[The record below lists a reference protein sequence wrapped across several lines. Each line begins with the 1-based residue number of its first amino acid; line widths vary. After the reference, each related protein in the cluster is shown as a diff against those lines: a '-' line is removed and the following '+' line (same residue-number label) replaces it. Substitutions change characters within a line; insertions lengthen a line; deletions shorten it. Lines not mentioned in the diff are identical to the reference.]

1 MGWVK
6 GTLIAAGLLS
16 TTVALAAAGQDGA
29 SGSQQRRERI
39 IVRPELEIVRAD
51 RPRLGV
57 ALREVDEASAAD
69 RKLAAP
75 EGAIVERVDEESP
88 AAKAG
93 VKADDV
99 ITAFDGERVRGV
111 RHLQRL
117 VAETP
122 ADRPVKTTVVRD
134 GRKVEL
140 TVTLKT
146 VTGVGDSGP
155 EMGGG
160 QLEQLERE
168 LGRLRGLPRI
178 DRFEWWSDDQDR
190 RGGPRLNRPAP
201 SPRFPLNEWSSGAGR
216 LGVTVQA
223 LSPQLGEYF
232 GAKDG
237 VLVASVSEGSPA
249 ARAGVKAGD
258 VITTANG
265 KSVTDPG
272 ELVQAVRRQPDG
284 EELSLG
290 IVRDRK
296 PVTLKVKLLGTTKAK
311 PI

>member
-1 MGWVK
+1 MRWVNR
-6 GTLIAAGLLS
+6 TLIAGGLLS
-16 TTVALAAAGQDGA
+16 TVVALAAAGQDGTSA
-29 SGSQQRRERI
+29 PQQRGDRV
-39 IVRPELEIVRAD
+39 IVRPQIEIVQGD

-57 ALREVDEASAAD
+57 ALRDVDEASATE

-75 EGAIVERVDEESP
+75 EGAIVERVDDESP

-93 VKADDV
+93 VKAGDV
-99 ITAFDGERVRGV
+99 IAAFDGERVRSV

-117 VAETP
+117 VGETP
-122 ADRPVKTTVVRD
+122 AGRPVKVVLVRD
-134 GRKVEL
+134 GRKMEV
-140 TVTLKT
+140 TVTLT
-146 VTGVGDSGP
+146 PVAGAGEPGS
-155 EMGGG
+155 EGGQFE
-160 QLEQLERE
+160 QLEQE
-168 LGRLRGLPRI
+168 LGRLRGLPRM

-190 RGGPRLNRPAP
+190 GGGPRFNRQAP
-201 SPRFPLNEWSSGAGR
+201 SPRFPLNQWSSGAGR
-216 LGVTVQA
+216 LGVTVQS

-237 VLVASVSEGSPA
+237 LLVASVSQGSPA

-265 KSVTDPG
+265 KAMSDPG
-272 ELVQAVRRQPDG
+272 DLVQAVRRQPDG

-296 PVTLKVKLLGTTKAK
+296 PITVKVKLLGATKAK